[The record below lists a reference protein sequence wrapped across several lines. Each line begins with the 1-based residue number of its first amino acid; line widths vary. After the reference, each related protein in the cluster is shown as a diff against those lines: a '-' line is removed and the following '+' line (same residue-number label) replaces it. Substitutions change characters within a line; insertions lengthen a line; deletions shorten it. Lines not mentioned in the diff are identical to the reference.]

1 MRIELETAT
10 AERTRDVGTALASI
24 LEPRDTVIL
33 TGDLG
38 AGKTTLVQ
46 GICRG
51 LGVEDH
57 VASPTFTL
65 VKEYAGRLD
74 VAHVDV
80 YRLERVQDVV
90 DLGIDELGGPGRV
103 LLVEWGDA
111 VQDLLPDER
120 LRVELTADPTGEH
133 DVRRI
138 AITPRGRSWALRWER
153 LEQALDPFRA
163 PDEGT
168 PLEEAAR

>member
-1 MRIELETAT
+1 MRIELETGT
-10 AERTRDVGTALASI
+10 AERTRDVGAALAAM
-24 LEPRDTVIL
+24 LQPRDTVML

-46 GICRG
+46 GIGRG
-51 LGVEDH
+51 LGVEEQ

-65 VKEYAGRLD
+65 VREYGGRLD

-90 DLGIDELGGPGRV
+90 DLGLDELGGPDRV

-111 VQDLLPDER
+111 VQDLLPEDR
-120 LRVELTADPTGEH
+120 LRIELTTEPIGDEI
-133 DVRRI
+133 RRI
-138 AITPRGRSWALRWER
+138 VLTPQGRSWALRWER
-153 LEQALDPFRA
+153 LEQVLDAFRRPDGSA
-163 PDEGT
+163 PDD
-168 PLEEAAR
+168 EAAR

>member
-1 MRIELETAT
+1 MRIELETTT
-10 AERTRDVGTALASI
+10 AERTRDVGAVLAN
-24 LEPRDTVIL
+24 LLQPRDTVLL

-46 GICRG
+46 GMGRG

-74 VAHVDV
+74 IAHVDV

-90 DLGIDELGGPGRV
+90 DLGLDELGGPDRV

-111 VQDLLPDER
+111 VQDLLPEDR
-120 LRVELTADPTGEH
+120 LRVELTTGS
-133 DVRRI
+133 DGDGRRI
-138 AITPRGRSWALRWER
+138 VITSQGRSWALRWER
-153 LEQALDPFRA
+153 LEQALAPFGGDA
-163 PDEGT
+163 ST
-168 PLEEAAR
+168 PAGGSAT

>member
-1 MRIELETAT
+1 MRIELETGT
-10 AERTRDVGTALASI
+10 ADRTRDVGAALATM
-24 LEPRDTVIL
+24 LQPRDTVML

-46 GICRG
+46 GIGRG
-51 LGVEDH
+51 LGVEEQ

-65 VKEYAGRLD
+65 VKEYSGLLD

-90 DLGIDELGGPGRV
+90 DLGLDELGGRDRV

-111 VQDLLPDER
+111 VQDLLPDDR
-120 LRVELTADPTGEH
+120 LRVELTTEPTADEA
-133 DVRRI
+133 RRI
-138 AITPRGRSWALRWER
+138 VLTPQGRSWALRWER
-153 LEQALDPFRA
+153 LEQVLDPFRRPHGA
-163 PDEGT
+163 T
-168 PLEEAAR
+168 PVDEAAR

>member
-10 AERTRDVGTALASI
+10 AERTRDLGAALAT
-24 LEPRDTVIL
+24 LLQPRDTVLL

-46 GICRG
+46 GVGRG

-65 VKEYAGRLD
+65 VKEYTGRLD

-90 DLGIDELGGPGRV
+90 DLGLDEIGGPDRV

-111 VQDLLPDER
+111 VQDLLPEDR
-120 LRVELTADPTGEH
+120 LRVELTTEPADEG
-133 DVRRI
+133 RRI
-138 AITPRGRSWALRWER
+138 VITPQGGSWALRWER
-153 LEQALDPFRA
+153 LEQALVPFRRADVDTDVDEA
-163 PDEGT
+163 P
-168 PLEEAAR
+168 P

>member
-1 MRIELETAT
+1 MDIEIRTES
-10 AERTRDVGTALASI
+10 AERTRDLGEALAP
-24 LEPRDTVIL
+24 LLRPRDTVVL

-46 GICRG
+46 GIGRG

-65 VKEYAGRLD
+65 VREYAGRLD

-90 DLGIDELGGPGRV
+90 DLGLDELGGPDRV
-103 LLVEWGDA
+103 LIVEWGDA
-111 VQDLLPDER
+111 IEDLLPDDR
-120 LRVELTADPTGEH
+120 LRIELTSKDD
-133 DVRRI
+133 DVRRVRI
-138 AITPRGRSWALRWER
+138 GALGRAWAERWER
-153 LEQALDPFRA
+153 LEEVLTPFDASAGRNGA
-163 PDEGT
+163 DG
-168 PLEEAAR
+168 

>member
-1 MRIELETAT
+1 MVIEIETETAD
-10 AERTRDVGTALASI
+10 RTREVGEAIAS
-24 LEPRDTVIL
+24 LLQPRDTVVL

-46 GICRG
+46 GIGRG

-65 VKEYAGRLD
+65 VREYSGRLD

-90 DLGIDELGGPGRV
+90 DLALDELGGPDRV

-111 VQDLLPDER
+111 VSDLLPEDR
-120 LRVELTADPTGEH
+120 LRVELTTARAGADT
-133 DVRRI
+133 RRI
-138 AITPRGRSWALRWER
+138 VITPQGTSWANRWER
-153 LEQALDPFRA
+153 LEHALELFGRDHG
-163 PDEGT
+163 GT
-168 PLEEAAR
+168 SLDGATG

>member
-1 MRIELETAT
+1 MRIELAT
-10 AERTRDVGTALASI
+10 ASADGTRDVGAALAT
-24 LEPRDTVIL
+24 LLQPRDTVVL

-46 GICRG
+46 GIGKG
-51 LGVEDH
+51 LGVEDQ

-90 DLGIDELGGPGRV
+90 DLGLDELGGRDRV

-111 VQDLLPDER
+111 IQELLPEDR
-120 LRVELTADPTGEH
+120 LRVELTTGT
-133 DVRRI
+133 DDDARRVVL
-138 AITPRGRSWALRWER
+138 TPHGQSWALRWER
-153 LEQALDPFRA
+153 LEQLLEPFRRDDASGPVGQAA
-163 PDEGT
+163 P
-168 PLEEAAR
+168 

>member
-1 MRIELETAT
+1 MHIQLGTETADQ
-10 AERTRDVGTALASI
+10 TRDVGYALAS
-24 LEPRDTVIL
+24 LLRPRDTVIL

-46 GICRG
+46 GIGRG
-51 LGVEDH
+51 LGVQEQ

-65 VKEYAGRLD
+65 VREYAGRLD

-90 DLGIDELGGPGRV
+90 DLGLEEIGGPDRV

-111 VQDLLPDER
+111 VQDLLPPDR
-120 LRVELTADPTGEH
+120 LRIELTTNGDNE
-133 DVRRI
+133 DRRLTL
-138 AITPRGRSWALRWER
+138 APDGRTWAARWER
-153 LEQALDPFRA
+153 LEQALEPWSHPR
-163 PDEGT
+163 
-168 PLEEAAR
+168 

>member
-1 MRIELETAT
+1 MIIEIETETAD
-10 AERTRDVGTALASI
+10 RTREVGRALAT
-24 LEPRDTVIL
+24 LLQPRDTVVL

-46 GICRG
+46 GIGRG

-65 VKEYAGRLD
+65 VREYAGRLD

-90 DLGIDELGGPGRV
+90 DLALDELGGPERV
-103 LLVEWGDA
+103 LLIEWGDA
-111 VQDLLPDER
+111 VADLLPEDR
-120 LRVELTADPTGEH
+120 LRVQLTTDRADAET
-133 DVRRI
+133 RRI
-138 AITPRGRSWALRWER
+138 EFSSQGRSWAVRWER
-153 LEQALDPFRA
+153 LEGALEPLRGIDRDAQA
-163 PDEGT
+163 GGV
-168 PLEEAAR
+168 AR

>member
-1 MRIELETAT
+1 MDIDIRTETAD
-10 AERTRDVGTALASI
+10 RTRDLGEALAS
-24 LEPRDTVIL
+24 LLRPRDTVVL

-46 GICRG
+46 GVGRG

-65 VKEYAGRLD
+65 VREYSGRLD

-90 DLGIDELGGPGRV
+90 DLGLDELGGPDRV
-103 LLVEWGDA
+103 LIVEWA
-111 VQDLLPDER
+111 TR
-120 LRVELTADPTGEH
+120 SRTCSPTI
-133 DVRRI
+133 VS
-138 AITPRGRSWALRWER
+138 ASS
-153 LEQALDPFRA
+153 
-163 PDEGT
+163 
-168 PLEEAAR
+168 

>member
-1 MRIELETAT
+1 MRIELSTAT
-10 AERTRDVGTALASI
+10 ADGTRAVGAALAT
-24 LEPRDTVIL
+24 LLLPRDTVIL

-46 GICRG
+46 GIGRG
-51 LGVEDH
+51 LGVDDH

-65 VKEYAGRLD
+65 VKEYAGSLD

-90 DLGIDELGGPGRV
+90 DLGLDELGGPDRV

-111 VQDLLPDER
+111 IPELLPEDR
-120 LRVELTADPTGEH
+120 LRVELTSGTDD

-138 AITPRGRSWALRWER
+138 VLTPGGRSWALRWER
-153 LEQALDPFRA
+153 LEQVLEPFRRDDTSGPVA
-163 PDEGT
+163 EVV
-168 PLEEAAR
+168 R

>member
-1 MRIELETAT
+1 MAIEIATETA
-10 AERTRDVGTALASI
+10 EQTREVGEAIAS
-24 LEPRDTVIL
+24 LLQPRDTVVL

-46 GICRG
+46 GIGRG

-65 VKEYAGRLD
+65 VREYAGRLD

-90 DLGIDELGGPGRV
+90 DLALDELGGPERV

-111 VQDLLPDER
+111 VSDLLPEDR
-120 LRVELTADPTGEH
+120 LRVELRAARADAET
-133 DVRRI
+133 RRI
-138 AITPRGRSWALRWER
+138 VITPQGASWGGRWER
-153 LEQALDPFRA
+153 LEHALESFRGH
-163 PDEGT
+163 DGEGARGG
-168 PLEEAAR
+168 AAG

>member
-1 MRIELETAT
+1 MRIELETGT
-10 AERTRDVGTALASI
+10 VDRTRDVGAALATL
-24 LEPRDTVIL
+24 LEPRDTVLL

-46 GICRG
+46 GIGRG

-65 VKEYAGRLD
+65 VKEYSGRLD

-80 YRLERVQDVV
+80 YRLERMQEVV
-90 DLGIDELGGPGRV
+90 DLGLDELGGPDRV

-111 VQDLLPDER
+111 VQALLPDDR
-120 LRVELTADPTGEH
+120 LRVQLTTEPTG
-133 DVRRI
+133 DVRRLVFT
-138 AITPRGRSWALRWER
+138 ARGRSWAARWER
-153 LEQALDPFRA
+153 LEQLLDRFRG
-163 PDEGT
+163 PSPHT
-168 PLEEAAR
+168 PLEEATR

>member
-1 MRIELETAT
+1 MRIELRTETADD
-10 AERTRDVGTALASI
+10 TRDAGRALAS
-24 LEPRDTVIL
+24 LLAPRDTVVL

-46 GICRG
+46 GIARG

-65 VKEYAGRLD
+65 IREYAGRLD

-80 YRLERVQDVV
+80 YRLNRVQDVL
-90 DLGIDELGGPGRV
+90 DLALEEVGGPERV

-111 VQDLLPDER
+111 VADLLPPD
-120 LRVELTADPTGEH
+120 LLTVELTTPEPEAET
-133 DVRRI
+133 RRI
-138 AITPRGRSWALRWER
+138 AIGPRGRSWALRWE
-153 LEQALDPFRA
+153 AL
-163 PDEGT
+163 
-168 PLEEAAR
+168 EAALRPWQDERKGSRAG

>member
-1 MRIELETAT
+1 MRIELETDT
-10 AERTRDVGTALASI
+10 ADRTREVGAALAA
-24 LEPRDTVIL
+24 LLQPRDAVIL

-46 GICRG
+46 GIGRG

-80 YRLERVQDVV
+80 YRLERVQDVI
-90 DLGIDELGGPGRV
+90 DLGLDELGGRDRV

-111 VQDLLPDER
+111 VQDLLPDDR
-120 LRVELTADPTGEH
+120 LRVELTTAQADDT
-133 DVRRI
+133 RRI
-138 AITPRGRSWALRWER
+138 VITPAGRSWPPRWER
-153 LEQALDPFRA
+153 LEQALEPFRHGGAAA
-163 PDEGT
+163 PRDEVA
-168 PLEEAAR
+168 P